1 MGLGHRIG
9 RIEEGIYFPRCLFD
23 YNIHRH
29 QQAMMLVGANTS
41 RGAEGSRNAQMLLY
55 GIRIL

>member
-9 RIEEGIYFPRCLFD
+9 RIEEGIYLPRYLFD
-23 YNIHRH
+23 YIFHRH

-41 RGAEGSRNAQMLLY
+41 RGTEGSRNA
-55 GIRIL
+55 